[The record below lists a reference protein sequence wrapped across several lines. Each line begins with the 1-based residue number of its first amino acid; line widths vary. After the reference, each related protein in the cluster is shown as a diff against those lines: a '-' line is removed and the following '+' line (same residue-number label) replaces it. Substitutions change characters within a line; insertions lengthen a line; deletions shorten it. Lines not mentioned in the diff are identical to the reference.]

1 VRRDRDREERDD
13 IYQTLSTLWWGV
25 LEPDANPYTMAQ
37 REIEP
42 HMWINPG
49 SMLLTEMNPVSAFSR
64 NGFNLKV
71 ELSRELDVPRTVRL
85 AADHSEVAWTSNDW
99 PRVSAYPRRKN
110 STHMRMW
117 LSRTNPNCNHCRE
130 DPLAHNEGE
139 GIPRSQDV

>member
-1 VRRDRDREERDD
+1 
-13 IYQTLSTLWWGV
+13 
-25 LEPDANPYTMAQ
+25 
-37 REIEP
+37 
-42 HMWINPG
+42 
-49 SMLLTEMNPVSAFSR
+49 MNPVSAFSR
-64 NGFNLKV
+64 NGFDLKV

-99 PRVSAYPRRKN
+99 PRVSAYPRPKN

-139 GIPRSQDV
+139 RIPVRRMSDTPARFLSCVADGGSAHDERRLQTK